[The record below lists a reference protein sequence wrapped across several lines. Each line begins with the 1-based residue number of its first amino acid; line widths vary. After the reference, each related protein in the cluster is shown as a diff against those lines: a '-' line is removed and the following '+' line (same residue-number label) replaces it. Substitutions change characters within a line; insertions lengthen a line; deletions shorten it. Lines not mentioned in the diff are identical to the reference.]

1 MNIYESD
8 KLITKNGNISH
19 GFGFLKLESFRPF
32 AKNPVI
38 ADVFRNLG
46 WADELVSGM
55 RNTYKYTR
63 LYSGGEPSFEGSDIF
78 ICTVPLNWA
87 SICENG
93 YINKLKDTAPKHT
106 KYVPV
111 WA

>member
-1 MNIYESD
+1 MTIYEID

-19 GFGFLKLESFRPF
+19 GYGFLKLESFRPF

-55 RNTYKYTR
+55 RNTYKYT
-63 LYSGGEPSFEGSDIF
+63 
-78 ICTVPLNWA
+78 
-87 SICENG
+87 
-93 YINKLKDTAPKHT
+93 KLDTYHDNSKI
-106 KYVPV
+106 
-111 WA
+111 